1 MGSQDDKHPR
11 SSDDQTVD
19 SFEAE
24 GADQAQVSTEETVD
38 PTEWAAEA
46 EGYTPLADATMNA
59 FAGAMFMAMPP
70 AEGGDSGV
78 FFADMSAFPSA
89 PYASL
94 AHQYDS
100 DDTGSND
107 DGFAGPEDPA
117 AAITEAVDISL
128 AEQALRA
135 LDEEYSMTVRGHI
148 PDHSE
153 RDEGEAMIVAPAAAA
168 AAPVPHDDSDEKIS
182 FADAEFDASRPVT
195 STFPT
200 LNLFKPTKRDLPPI
214 DTDAVKRAVAA
225 IQLKAPKLNSNLNK
239 WQQEHCDVLAPKV
252 HPIIPQMP
260 LTAFRKRTVK
270 AKQATANL
278 SRAATIAD
286 ALDRISCLQGQ
297 DILTIHVIGADH
309 VECGSE
315 DTLRTF
321 FGPLVRWIGAVESQ
335 APKSIQIHLI
345 GPNLAGSAI
354 APVDLMPSSK
364 LKKSSPLGSA
374 WATCH
379 GSAYHHWATTS
390 TSWTIPA
397 LLIAFNAGIWGYSD
411 WRPTLEALCRGTWEA
426 PLVVTSYTVQE
437 AEDDADV
444 MSDIIA
450 DCGKG
455 NSCLWP
461 VEPNPYSSRMTRETA
476 TAIEGREYRENAA
489 WQAWC
494 LGSMT
499 LPLNKAQRKVL

>member
-1 MGSQDDKHPR
+1 MGPQDDKHARLSNDP
-11 SSDDQTVD
+11 TVD

-24 GADQAQVSTEETVD
+24 GADQAHASTEETVD
-38 PTEWAAEA
+38 STEWSAEA

-59 FAGAMFMAMPP
+59 FAGGMFMAMPP
-70 AEGGDSGV
+70 AEEGDSGV
-78 FFADMSAFPSA
+78 FFADMGAFPSA
-89 PYASL
+89 QYASI

-100 DDTGSND
+100 DDTDSNNET
-107 DGFAGPEDPA
+107 FPGPEDPFST
-117 AAITEAVDISL
+117 ITEAIDISL

-135 LDEEYSMTVRGHI
+135 LDEEYSMTVKGQVLD
-148 PDHSE
+148 PSE
-153 RDEGEAMIVAPAAAA
+153 RDVGEAMNVAPPS
-168 AAPVPHDDSDEKIS
+168 AAPVHHDDSDEKIS
-182 FADAEFDASRPVT
+182 FADAEFDATRPVT

-200 LNLFKPTKRDLPPI
+200 LNLFQTPKKDLPPI

-239 WQQEHCDVLAPKV
+239 WQQEHCDILAPKD
-252 HPIIPQMP
+252 HPIIPQLP
-260 LTAFRKRTVK
+260 LTAFRKRTAK
-270 AKQATANL
+270 AKKATANL

-297 DILTIHVIGADH
+297 DILTIHVIGADC
-309 VECGSE
+309 VECGSK
-315 DTLRTF
+315 DTLQTL
-321 FGPLVRWIGAVESQ
+321 FGPLVRWVGAIESQ

-345 GPNLAGSAI
+345 GPNLANSSI
-354 APVDLMPSSK
+354 PPVDLMPSSK
-364 LKKSSPLGSA
+364 LKKTSPLDSA

-379 GSAYHHWATTS
+379 GSAYHHWAATS
-390 TSWTIPA
+390 TSWTVPA

-411 WRPTLEALCRGTWEA
+411 WRPTLEALCCVTWEA
-426 PLVVTSYTVQE
+426 PLVVTSYTIQE

-444 MSDIIA
+444 MSEIIA
-450 DCGKG
+450 ACGKE

-461 VEPNPYSSRMTRETA
+461 VELNPYSSRMTRETA

-499 LPLNKAQRKVL
+499 LPDKQK